1 MKYFLCSA
9 LIAVLAAAAVAG
21 QSKHKITVT
30 FDYDFAH
37 QPPCSTDAN
46 EKEHDKVCVQQFI
59 VYDISAGLAQR
70 TKLMTI
76 PVPADARG
84 MVKGISGTSP
94 LLLFESGQHLIAV
107 VAQAPN
113 GYESDPNRC
122 EVWITI
128 PDTSPDQH

>member
-1 MKYFLCSA
+1 MKCIPLCALVAFLA
-9 LIAVLAAAAVAG
+9 GAAAAG

-46 EKEHDKVCVQQFI
+46 QKEHKQVCVQQFI

-76 PVPADARG
+76 PVPSDAHG
-84 MVKGISGTSP
+84 MVKGLSGTSP
-94 LLLFESGQHLIAV
+94 RLLFESGQHLIAV
-107 VAQAPN
+107 VAQAPD
-113 GYESDPNRC
+113 GHESDPNRC

-128 PDTSPDQH
+128 PDTTPDQH